1 MPTGAKYLVIYFV
14 KDDDAED
21 FSGYHLYIYS
31 MTGTLPEAEKH
42 LGELLTSY
50 EMSALEKPI
59 SLPKASI
66 VKVVKEVH

>member
-14 KDDDAED
+14 KNDLE
-21 FSGYHLYIYS
+21 GYDTYLYAIA
-31 MTGTLPEAEKH
+31 GTSTEAEN
-42 LGELLTSY
+42 LLDELMRSY
-50 EMSALEKPI
+50 KMSCLEKPE